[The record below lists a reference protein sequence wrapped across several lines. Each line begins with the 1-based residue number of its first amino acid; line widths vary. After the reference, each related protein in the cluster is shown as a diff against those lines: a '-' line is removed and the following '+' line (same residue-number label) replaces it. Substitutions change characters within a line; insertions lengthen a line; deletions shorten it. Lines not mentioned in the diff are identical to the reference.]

1 MTLNISESCSE
12 GIRCSVFLSFIS
24 PFLVH
29 FPLLSQVEKGQLLW
43 YVKHFTFELNNTLNA
58 SLTKYISHQIEAM
71 LSGNHSID
79 VTTVITQFVTLT
91 RPGNEQRL
99 NAKELSTSVNILEL
113 LVTYNSLQNNG
124 AFTKPADRRN
134 ILVAGSNLLDEENTQ
149 TWLQLQ
155 RVLRLK
161 IDVTFKH

>member
-1 MTLNISESCSE
+1 
-12 GIRCSVFLSFIS
+12 
-24 PFLVH
+24 
-29 FPLLSQVEKGQLLW
+29 
-43 YVKHFTFELNNTLNA
+43 
-58 SLTKYISHQIEAM
+58 M

-99 NAKELSTSVNILEL
+99 NAKELSKSVDILEL

-134 ILVAGSNLLDEENTQ
+134 ILVAGSNLLDEENIQ

-161 IDVTFKH
+161 IDDVTFSCLGKLLRPV

>member
-1 MTLNISESCSE
+1 M
-12 GIRCSVFLSFIS
+12 
-24 PFLVH
+24 
-29 FPLLSQVEKGQLLW
+29 
-43 YVKHFTFELNNTLNA
+43 
-58 SLTKYISHQIEAM
+58 
-71 LSGNHSID
+71 SGNHSID

-99 NAKELSTSVNILEL
+99 NAKELSKSVDILEL

-161 IDVTFKH
+161 IDVTFKHRSPEICSGILPGI